1 MIPFLSS
8 LSLVKLDTL
17 NRDYGTDQDKTIIT
31 QLSLA
36 ELFKNYQE
44 IKDDNNLLE
53 TISFEKVPENQL
65 LKYIL
70 NKIIKFI
77 SICSFLIRFR

>member
-8 LSLVKLDTL
+8 LSLIKLDNL
-17 NRDYGTDQDKTIIT
+17 NRDYGIDQDKTIIT

-44 IKDDNNLLE
+44 IKDSNNLLE

-65 LKYIL
+65 LNLSY
-70 NKIIKFI
+70 KFI
-77 SICSFLIRFR
+77 RKHITE

>member
-8 LSLVKLDTL
+8 LSLVKLDNL
-17 NRDYGTDQDKTIIT
+17 NRDYRIDQDKTIIT

-36 ELFKNYQE
+36 ELFKNYQD

-65 LKYIL
+65 LNLSY
-70 NKIIKFI
+70 KFI
-77 SICSFLIRFR
+77 RKHITE

>member
-17 NRDYGTDQDKTIIT
+17 NRDYGIDQDKTIIT

-44 IKDDNNLLE
+44 IKDSNNLLE

-65 LKYIL
+65 LNLSY
-70 NKIIKFI
+70 KFI
-77 SICSFLIRFR
+77 RKHITE

>member
-17 NRDYGTDQDKTIIT
+17 NRDYGIDQDKTIIT

-36 ELFKNYQE
+36 ELFKNY
-44 IKDDNNLLE
+44 
-53 TISFEKVPENQL
+53 
-65 LKYIL
+65 
-70 NKIIKFI
+70 
-77 SICSFLIRFR
+77 

>member
-17 NRDYGTDQDKTIIT
+17 NRDYGIDQDKTIIT
-31 QLSLA
+31 QLSLV

-44 IKDDNNLLE
+44 IKDSNNLLE

-65 LKYIL
+65 LNLSY
-70 NKIIKFI
+70 KFI
-77 SICSFLIRFR
+77 RKHITE

>member
-8 LSLVKLDTL
+8 LSLVKLDNL
-17 NRDYGTDQDKTIIT
+17 NRDYGIDQDKTIIT

-36 ELFKNYQE
+36 ELFKNYQD

-53 TISFEKVPENQL
+53 TISFEKVPENHL
-65 LKYIL
+65 LNLSY
-70 NKIIKFI
+70 KFI
-77 SICSFLIRFR
+77 RKHITE

>member
-8 LSLVKLDTL
+8 LSLVKLDNP
-17 NRDYGTDQDKTIIT
+17 NRGYGIDQDNTIIT

-36 ELFKNYQE
+36 ELFKNYQD
-44 IKDDNNLLE
+44 IKDNNNLLE

-65 LKYIL
+65 LNLSY
-70 NKIIKFI
+70 KFI
-77 SICSFLIRFR
+77 RKHITE

>member
-8 LSLVKLDTL
+8 LSLVKLDNL
-17 NRDYGTDQDKTIIT
+17 NRDYGIDQDKTIIT

-36 ELFKNYQE
+36 ELFKNYQD

-65 LKYIL
+65 LNLSY
-70 NKIIKFI
+70 KFI
-77 SICSFLIRFR
+77 RKHITE

>member
-8 LSLVKLDTL
+8 LSLVKLDNL
-17 NRDYGTDQDKTIIT
+17 NRDYGIDQDKTIIT

-44 IKDDNNLLE
+44 IKDSNNLLE

-65 LKYIL
+65 LNLSY
-70 NKIIKFI
+70 KFI
-77 SICSFLIRFR
+77 RKHITE

>member
-8 LSLVKLDTL
+8 LSLIKLDNL
-17 NRDYGTDQDKTIIT
+17 NRDYGIDQDKIIIT

-44 IKDDNNLLE
+44 IKDSNNLLE

-65 LKYIL
+65 LNLSY
-70 NKIIKFI
+70 KFI
-77 SICSFLIRFR
+77 RKHITE

>member
-8 LSLVKLDTL
+8 LSLVKLDNL
-17 NRDYGTDQDKTIIT
+17 NRDYGIDQDKTIIT

-36 ELFKNYQE
+36 ELFKNYQD
-44 IKDDNNLLE
+44 IKDSNNLLE

-65 LKYIL
+65 LNLSY
-70 NKIIKFI
+70 KFI
-77 SICSFLIRFR
+77 RKHITE

>member
-8 LSLVKLDTL
+8 LSLVKLDTI
-17 NRDYGTDQDKTIIT
+17 NRDYGIDQDKTIIT

-44 IKDDNNLLE
+44 IKDSNNLLE

-65 LKYIL
+65 LNLSY
-70 NKIIKFI
+70 KFI
-77 SICSFLIRFR
+77 RKHITE

>member
-8 LSLVKLDTL
+8 LSLVKLDNL
-17 NRDYGTDQDKTIIT
+17 NRDYGIDQNKNIIT

-36 ELFKNYQE
+36 ELFKNYWE

-53 TISFEKVPENQL
+53 TISFKKVPENQL
-65 LKYIL
+65 LNLSY
-70 NKIIKFI
+70 KFI
-77 SICSFLIRFR
+77 RKHITE

>member
-8 LSLVKLDTL
+8 LSLVKLDNL
-17 NRDYGTDQDKTIIT
+17 NKDYGIDQDKTIIT

-44 IKDDNNLLE
+44 IKDSNNLLE

-65 LKYIL
+65 LNLSY
-70 NKIIKFI
+70 KFI
-77 SICSFLIRFR
+77 RKHITE